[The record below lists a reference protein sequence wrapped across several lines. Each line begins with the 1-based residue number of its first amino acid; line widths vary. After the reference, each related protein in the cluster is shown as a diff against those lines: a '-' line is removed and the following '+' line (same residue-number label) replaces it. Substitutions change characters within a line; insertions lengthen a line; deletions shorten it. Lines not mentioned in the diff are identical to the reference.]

1 MKILSVD
8 TSATAASVAISEEN
22 KLIGE
27 SFINTSL
34 THSQTLIPMIE
45 QLLKNTKTS
54 VDKIDCIAVNSG
66 PGSFTGVRIGVAAVK
81 GLAFAN
87 NTPCISVSTLYSMAY
102 NMIGKNCTVCSV
114 MDARCSQVY
123 NALFKVSHNKV
134 TRLCDDRAFSMS
146 DLKSELAQ
154 IDDNIVI
161 VGDGASIFYEYLND
175 ELKNVE
181 LAPVNQRYQRASST
195 ALAAFEQIQNGNNM
209 ISANELMPA
218 YLRLPQAQR
227 ELNKKLG
234 VKK

>member
-8 TSATAASVAISEEN
+8 TSATAASVAISDEN

-27 SFINTSL
+27 YFINTNL

-45 QLLKNTKTS
+45 QVLINTKTKI
-54 VDKIDCIAVNSG
+54 DEIDCIAVNSG

-87 NTPCISVSTLYSMAY
+87 NTPCISVSTLCSMAY
-102 NMIGKNCTVCSV
+102 NMIGKSCTVCSV

-123 NALFKVSHNKV
+123 NALFKVSNNKV

-146 DLKSELAQ
+146 DLKSEITQ

-161 VGDGASIFYEYLND
+161 VGDGANIFYEYLND

-181 LAPVNQRYQRASST
+181 LAPINQRYQRASST
-195 ALAAFEQIQNGNNM
+195 ALAAFEQIKSGSNAVT
-209 ISANELMPA
+209 ANELMPA

>member
-27 SFINTSL
+27 SFINTNL
-34 THSQTLIPMIE
+34 THSQTLVPMIE
-45 QLLKNTKTS
+45 QLLKNTKTG
-54 VDKIDCIAVNSG
+54 VDEIDCIAVNSG

-102 NMIGKNCTVCSV
+102 NMIGKSCTVCSV

-123 NALFKVSHNKV
+123 NALFKVSQNKV
-134 TRLCDDRAFSMS
+134 IRLCDDRAFSMS
-146 DLKSELAQ
+146 DLKSELTQ

-161 VGDGASIFYEYLND
+161 VGDGANIFYEYLND

-195 ALAAFEQIQNGNNM
+195 ALAAFEQIQSGSNM